1 LAHFSFAA
9 SHCVVVQVSTWVAVE
24 GFDESGA
31 DAGGDDFVAGGDSE
45 ICATTALALIIG
57 AKTTAAR

>member
-9 SHCVVVQVSTWVAVE
+9 SHCVLVQVSTCAAVE

-31 DAGGDDFVAGGDSE
+31 DAAGDDLVAGGDSE
-45 ICATTALALIIG
+45 ICATTALEPMIG
-57 AKTTAAR
+57 AKTTAVR

>member
-9 SHCVVVQVSTWVAVE
+9 SHCALVQVSTCVAVE

-31 DAGGDDFVAGGDSE
+31 DAAGGEVAGGDSE
-45 ICATTALALIIG
+45 VCATTPLELMIAP
-57 AKTTAAR
+57 KTTAVR